1 MAGVVLVL
9 ACKVI
14 KENDASCKLLN
25 TLDMSELCRSK
36 FDSLNASVQI
46 ALINVSALAYG
57 STAQYKQLYIC
68 FNWMIGF
75 AFSKVCDFWNY

>member
-14 KENDASCKLLN
+14 KDSVAKVFTSEGDGNDASCKLLN

-36 FDSLNASVQI
+36 FDSLDASVQI
-46 ALINVSALAYG
+46 ALINVL
-57 STAQYKQLYIC
+57 LP
-68 FNWMIGF
+68 
-75 AFSKVCDFWNY
+75 V